1 MTKADIKPARKPRM
15 SRESLLPAL
24 AAHVLEH
31 GMEHAS
37 LRPLAKAA
45 GTSDR
50 MLIYHF
56 GSKEQ
61 LVDDVLAYVAD
72 TYRQLLDDAFSGGR
86 AKTRD
91 EVLSRVLDSTGDQT
105 MQPFLALWWQIVAG
119 CARGNT
125 GYLDAAQS
133 VMDSLLDWLESQMP
147 ADDPD
152 PKGGARLLLTII
164 EGTQML
170 DSIGR
175 GNIAAEGL
183 RSLQE
188 SSETD

>member
-1 MTKADIKPARKPRM
+1 MNSSPKKLRM
-15 SRESLLPAL
+15 SRETLLPAL

-61 LVDDVLAYVAD
+61 LVDDVLDYIAE
-72 TYRQLLDDAFSGGR
+72 TYAKLLDAAFA
-86 AKTRD
+86 AKPAKSRE
-91 EVLSRVLDSTGDQT
+91 EVLARVLDSTGDDA
-105 MQPFLALWWQIVAG
+105 MKPFLALWWQIVAG
-119 CARGNT
+119 CARGNA
-125 GYLDAAQS
+125 GYLSAAQS
-133 VMDSLLDWLESQMP
+133 VMDTLLAWLERQMP

-152 PKGGARLLLTII
+152 PASGARYLLTLI

-170 DSIGR
+170 EAIGR
-175 GNIAAEGL
+175 GGIAADGL
-183 RSLQE
+183 KSQKLG
-188 SSETD
+188 